1 MKVYSVLSGKQGAFF
16 LSLLY
21 TKPNGGLK
29 PLISKRTLLQCI
41 LRLEGFPL
49 SMPAYIHILDCT
61 KVILDIEFH
70 GEAHKISLK
79 SW

>member
-1 MKVYSVLSGKQGAFF
+1 MRVLLESA
-16 LSLLY
+16 

-49 SMPAYIHILDCT
+49 SMPTAYIHILDYT
-61 KVILDIEFH
+61 KVILDIEFQ

-79 SW
+79 PW

>member
-1 MKVYSVLSGKQGAFF
+1 MRVLLESA
-16 LSLLY
+16 

-49 SMPAYIHILDCT
+49 TMPAYIHIYILHYT
-61 KVILDIEFH
+61 KVILGIVFQ
-70 GEAHKISLK
+70 G
-79 SW
+79 

>member
-1 MKVYSVLSGKQGAFF
+1 MRVLLESA
-16 LSLLY
+16 

-49 SMPAYIHILDCT
+49 SMPTAYIVYTYTRLY
-61 KVILDIEFH
+61 
-70 GEAHKISLK
+70 
-79 SW
+79 